1 MFFALPI
8 SLGLLGL
15 ASAMPVLNPRAGG
28 PMISTST
35 GVQLAFTNTTAA
47 PTAELYERVYTT
59 MFSLQRLGQGVNAG
73 IVVPRSRE
81 RDDVHNNPAKD
92 VPVFYF
98 ADESDPSSGAS
109 TVMRTDVP
117 GVYPMSTAI
126 GAGGEHQVGLYT
138 NVPGTPGLFAW
149 KGADGIPILSG
160 PRDGGLPGQG
170 TYAVCPRSIGNL
182 RDLLLVSY
190 VYPGEALPADCIGG
204 NFVLL
209 CGTLPQTEWA
219 SGARAVPCIVQ

>member
-1 MFFALPI
+1 MFSTLPI
-8 SLGLLGL
+8 SLALL
-15 ASAMPVLNPRAGG
+15 AAATAMPVLDPRAGG

-35 GVQLAFTNTTAA
+35 SVQLAFTNTTAA
-47 PTAELYERVYTT
+47 PTQELYERVYTT

-73 IVVPRSRE
+73 ILVPRSQE

-98 ADESDPSSGAS
+98 ADESDY

-117 GVYPMSTAI
+117 GVYPLSTVV
-126 GAGGEHQVGLYT
+126 GSDSDSGEHNVGLYA
-138 NVPGTPGLFAW
+138 NVPGTAGLFAT
-149 KGADGIPILSG
+149 KGARDGIPILTG
-160 PRDGGLPGQG
+160 PSDG
-170 TYAVCPRSIGNL
+170 TYAVCPRSIGSL
-182 RDLLLVSY
+182 QDLLLVSY
-190 VYPGEALPADCIGG
+190 VYPGETIPADCVAG

-209 CGTLPQTEWA
+209 CGTLPQTEWS

>member
-1 MFFALPI
+1 MFSTLTASVALL
-8 SLGLLGL
+8 SCL
-15 ASAMPVLNPRAGG
+15 ASALPVDLDPRAGG

-47 PTAELYERVYTT
+47 PTQELYERVYTT
-59 MFSLQRLGQGVNAG
+59 MFSLQRLGQGANAG
-73 IVVPRSRE
+73 ILVPRSQE

-98 ADESDPSSGAS
+98 AVSSDESDS

-117 GVYPMSTAI
+117 GVYPLSTVI
-126 GAGGEHQVGLYT
+126 GSDSDSGSEHNVGLYA
-138 NVPGTPGLFAW
+138 NVPGTAGLFAM
-149 KGADGIPILSG
+149 KGARDGIPILTG
-160 PRDGGLPGQG
+160 PRDG
-170 TYAVCPRSIGNL
+170 TYAVCPRSVGSL
-182 RDLLLVSY
+182 QDLLLVSY
-190 VYPGEALPADCIGG
+190 VYPGETVPADCVAG

-209 CGTLPQTEWA
+209 CGTLPQTGWS